1 MEIGR
6 DELDI
11 LSIPLE
17 ELLDE
22 SERLGLDSET
32 AGGVRARS
40 MLTRLQSRE
49 RLILKKNIPVL
60 SISLVF

>member
-22 SERLGLDSET
+22 SERLGLDSKT
-32 AGGVRARS
+32 SRGIRARS

-49 RLILKKNIPVL
+49 RLILKKNIPV
-60 SISLVF
+60 SLFR